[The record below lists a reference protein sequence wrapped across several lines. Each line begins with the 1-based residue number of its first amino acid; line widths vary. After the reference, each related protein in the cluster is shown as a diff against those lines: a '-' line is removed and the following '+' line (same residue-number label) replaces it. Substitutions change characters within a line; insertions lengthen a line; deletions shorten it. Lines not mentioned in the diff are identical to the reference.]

1 LIDKVPT
8 ESPSAVGLS
17 RPILVS
23 ASSSAEGALTI
34 LPANTVLPASKT
46 IQASVTT
53 AQSYLSV
60 FVGPESASDSA
71 VKMGEVVFDALA
83 VPTTVEVTVSV
94 DLNSSVTVVVRAI
107 GALEALASLTI
118 SADP

>member
-1 LIDKVPT
+1 
-8 ESPSAVGLS
+8 
-17 RPILVS
+17 
-23 ASSSAEGALTI
+23 
-34 LPANTVLPASKT
+34 
-46 IQASVTT
+46 
-53 AQSYLSV
+53 
-60 FVGPESASDSA
+60 
-71 VKMGEVVFDALA
+71 MGEVVFDALA